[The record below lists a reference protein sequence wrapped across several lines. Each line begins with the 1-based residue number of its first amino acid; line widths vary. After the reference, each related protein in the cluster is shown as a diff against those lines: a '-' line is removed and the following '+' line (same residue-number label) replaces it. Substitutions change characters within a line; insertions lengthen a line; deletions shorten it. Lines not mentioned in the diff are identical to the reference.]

1 MAHKFMTLDDLA
13 RIWSHKPLQH
23 EILTRNIDRMKKL

>member
-1 MAHKFMTLDDLA
+1 MGLRIMTLDDLA

-23 EILTRNIDRMKKL
+23 AILNRNINRKKKL

>member
-1 MAHKFMTLDDLA
+1 MGYKFMTLDDLA

-23 EILTRNIDRMKKL
+23 EIIQRNIAKKK

>member
-1 MAHKFMTLDDLA
+1 MRLKFMTLDDLA

-23 EILTRNIDRMKKL
+23 AIIQKNIAKKK

>member
-1 MAHKFMTLDDLA
+1 MGLKLMTLDDLA

-23 EILTRNIDRMKKL
+23 AILTRNIDRKKKS